1 MYTMNEKLACTISR
15 IHDSNVKAVL
25 CVSGVGTK
33 AIAWLLEIPGASNTI
48 LEGIIPYSQHSL
60 IDFMGMTPSNSVSEE
75 TSQKMAR
82 ASYKRAIK
90 LREED
95 SEVIGIGCTGAIST
109 NRERKGA
116 NHAYISICSQNSI
129 SSTHIELK
137 KGFRTRIEE
146 ERVIS
151 HAILDSI
158 SKFLWK
164 ESSVTICLESSENVN
179 TKYKTYPSSTDAL
192 LDGHIDSY
200 MLNPDGTSLHD
211 PSFIGTILSGSFNPL
226 HEGHRVLAE
235 TAKNITG
242 DKTIFE
248 ISATN
253 VDKASLSVN
262 EVSDRARQFR
272 KFNLLITS
280 APLFSEKAKLFPDS
294 TFVIGYDTAVRLIDK
309 KYYNDD
315 EITMYRALETIDYH
329 NCSFL
334 VAGRLINNT
343 FSNLSDLT
351 IPKRFE
357 HLLREIPKNQFRVDQ
372 SSSKIRQKG
381 DN

>member
-1 MYTMNEKLACTISR
+1 MYTMNEKLESTISR
-15 IHDSNVKAVL
+15 IHSSNVKAVL

-48 LEGIIPYSQHSL
+48 LEGIIPYSQSSL
-60 IDFMGMTPSNSVSEE
+60 INFIGSIPSNAVSEQ
-75 TSQKMAR
+75 TSQEMAR

-90 LREED
+90 LRAEN

-137 KGFRTRIEE
+137 KGLRNRIEE
-146 ERVIS
+146 ETIIS

-164 ESSVTICLESSENVN
+164 ESSITICLESSENIN
-179 TKYKTYPSSTDAL
+179 TNHKTYPSSTEAL

-211 PSFIGTILSGSFNPL
+211 PNFIGTILSGSFNPL

-280 APLFSEKAKLFPDS
+280 APLFSEKAKLFPGS
-294 TFVIGYDTAVRLIDK
+294 TFVIGYDTAVRLIDR

-315 EITMYRALETIDYH
+315 EIEMYRSLETIDYH

-357 HLLREIPKNQFRVDQ
+357 HLFREIPENQFRVDQ